1 MVCINLSK
9 VEDEVTIQFDNEYES
24 ETPWISI
31 HPGVSLYNT
40 ETKVR
45 SIWANVFGVYALTQE
60 ESDMVAIVHI
70 DTHFE
75 AIATDHDVQIEDKQ
89 HELDTIEGVSNE
101 IRVLKVM
108 DMVNNSTKEVKDLIT
123 GLYIKCGYKR

>member
-101 IRVLKVM
+101 IQVLKVM

>member
-1 MVCINLSK
+1 M
-9 VEDEVTIQFDNEYES
+9 
-24 ETPWISI
+24 
-31 HPGVSLYNT
+31 
-40 ETKVR
+40 
-45 SIWANVFGVYALTQE
+45 YALTQE

-75 AIATDHDVQIEDKQ
+75 AIATDHDIQMEDKQ

-101 IRVLKVM
+101 IQVLKVM
-108 DMVNNSTKEVKDLIT
+108 DMVNNSIKEVKDLIT